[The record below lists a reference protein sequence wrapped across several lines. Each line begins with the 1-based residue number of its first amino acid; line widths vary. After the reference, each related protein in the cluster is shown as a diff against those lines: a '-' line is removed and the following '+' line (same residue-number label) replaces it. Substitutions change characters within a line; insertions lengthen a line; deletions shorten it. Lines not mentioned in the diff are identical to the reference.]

1 MEYQL
6 ELIDVAKQYKD
17 FLAVDRVNMQIK
29 KGDRIFSWSQRMRKD
44 HDSQD
49 DSRTDRTDQ
58 RDNKDRGQS
67 NEWNPSL

>member
-29 KGDRIFSWSQRMRKD
+29 KGRSYLFLEPADAERPRLS
-44 HDSQD
+44 
-49 DSRTDRTDQ
+49 
-58 RDNKDRGQS
+58 G
-67 NEWNPSL
+67 